1 MLYDFLAANRADL
14 VSRCRQKASQRHAP
28 QTSEAE
34 LERGI
39 PLFLDQLI
47 KILKIEQRGEA
58 RPGQPGSSASDGD
71 EAASEL
77 AMATAATAH
86 GHNLMA
92 QGCTVDQVVHAYGDV
107 CQSVTDLACEH
118 HTSISTDEFRTLN
131 RCLDNVIADAVTGYS
146 RSYNDEAATKSV
158 HTESK
163 RAETLA
169 RELRDLLHTA
179 TVAIEAI
186 KSGNVGLSGATGS
199 LLDRCMVAMR
209 EVIDA
214 SIADVHA
221 TAGSRPPR

>member
-14 VSRCRQKASQRHAP
+14 VSRCRQKASQRHVP

-47 KILKIEQRGEA
+47 KTLQLEQTAEA
-58 RPGQPGSSASDGD
+58 RPGQPGSSPSEGD
-71 EAASEL
+71 EAASE
-77 AMATAATAH
+77 MARAATAH

-118 HTSISTDEFRTLN
+118 HTSISTAEFRTLN

-158 HTESK
+158 RTVSK
-163 RAETLA
+163 RSETLA

-209 EVIDA
+209 EVIDE
-214 SIADVHA
+214 SIADADA
-221 TAGSRPPR
+221 TAGSRSPR